1 MQLEHPR
8 LCGGTFLTL
17 LLQVK
22 KINKETAKH
31 YPNSFIWKGLAQI
44 FDNAYANS
52 FNGKSASTTTSKYKS
67 CESSNSGY
75 LCLDDELNLKN
86 LNEKV
91 ENEYGVCLEKM
102 QKYISSHL
110 IVDEKHPW
118 LVHAL
123 LELIGNDDTINREE
137 EFYAQKDGSAITKE
151 GLMNCDEISV
161 PALLIGIW
169 HFIMNQRRD
178 NTVGRQ
184 TFLSWTKAPSEKKAE
199 RPFSSDIGKSFNRKL
214 RLDFGNLNSITS
226 EFTSQDVAD
235 TYAKYFAAEEENPY
249 KEYLEKITEK
259 YNRIK
264 TLLYNNEPKPFY
276 DFYVC
281 NKLQK
286 KIYVSENES
295 SYRNETYENVTVER
309 LAQVSK
315 YIIISGTGGLGKSMM
330 MRHLLLSSARSAEET
345 GRIPIF
351 VNLKEYTSEMHL
363 LDIFYE
369 KLTSLGLDQ
378 SEEEIRIRA
387 MKGGFVFLLDGY
399 DEIYSE
405 EKENFDSAIELF
417 TDRFSK
423 NVFIISSRPTN
434 SFFALSRYTVLEL
447 CQFTKEQAVT
457 LINKLDFR
465 SDEPDIKQNFIKAIH
480 DRLYKTHRDFI
491 GNPLLL
497 TIMLMTFERF
507 ADVPSKMH
515 VFYRE
520 AYETLATKHD
530 ATKGAYKRRLYTGL
544 NADEFEKYLA
554 EFCARTYKEERFEF
568 DDEDMEVAFGLL
580 NEVKRNQPA
589 FTYKEFTGDLTD
601 NLCLLY
607 QEGSEYHFT
616 HRSFQEYFCALFFS
630 RQKDKHLWE
639 IGKFFNRRH
648 SHSSTDQTFAML
660 YDMITDKVEEYIFL
674 PYLEGLF
681 QTCDNVKGYWTFLE
695 EIYPFIYYH
704 HGLVAI
710 SYISRACQFLYDFIT
725 SVKGMRARSIFE
737 NDLPFDERA
746 VYKRYGRVNINWFDD
761 EDPDSWE
768 LVEIDSI
775 DERYIE
781 EFGEPEEQGWNL
793 ELNIYEMMANSD
805 EWQDMMEALDQDT
818 FPLKMEYFVV
828 RSYYESLKKSIE
840 EKQAGS
846 MDELFDLF

>member
-17 LLQVK
+17 LLRVK
-22 KINKETAKH
+22 KFNKETSKP
-31 YPNSFIWKGLAQI
+31 YPNSFIWKGLALI
-44 FDNAYANS
+44 FDNVYANS
-52 FNGKSASTTTSKYKS
+52 FNGKSAATTTSKYKS

-75 LCLDDELNLKN
+75 LNLDYELNLRN
-86 LNEKV
+86 MNEKV
-91 ENEYGVCLEKM
+91 ENEYSVCLEKM
-102 QKYISSHL
+102 QKFISSHL
-110 IVDEKHPW
+110 IVDKKNPW

-123 LELIGNDDTINREE
+123 LELIENDDTIKREE
-137 EFYAQKDGSAITKE
+137 EFYAQKDGSTITKE

-169 HFIMNQRRD
+169 HFIMNQRKD

-184 TFLSWTKAPSEKKAE
+184 TFLSWTEEPSEKKAE
-199 RPFSSDIGKSFNRKL
+199 RPFSSDIGKSFNRKVS
-214 RLDFGNLNSITS
+214 LDFGNFNSIAP
-226 EFTSQDVAD
+226 EFTSEDVAH
-235 TYAKYFAAEEENPY
+235 TYNKYFAAEEESPY
-249 KEYLEKITEK
+249 KEYLENITEK
-259 YNRIK
+259 YNKIK
-264 TLLYNNEPKPFY
+264 TLLYNNEPKLFY

-286 KIYVSENES
+286 KVYVSENES
-295 SYRNETYENVTVER
+295 SNRNETYENVTVER
-309 LAQVSK
+309 LAQISK

-330 MRHLLLSSARSAEET
+330 MRHLLLSSAESAEET

-351 VNLKEYTSEMHL
+351 VNLKEYTSELDL

-369 KLTSLGLDQ
+369 KLTSLGLDL
-378 SEEEIRIRA
+378 SEEEIRMLA
-387 MKGGFVFLLDGY
+387 LKGSFVFLLDGY

-405 EKENFDSAIELF
+405 EKESFDSAIELF
-417 TDRFSK
+417 TDKYNK
-423 NVFIISSRPTN
+423 NVFIISSRPTI

-465 SDEPDIKQNFIKAIH
+465 PDDPDIKQNFIKAIH
-480 DRLYKTHRDFI
+480 ERLYWSHRDFI

-580 NEVKRNQPA
+580 NEVKRNQPP

-681 QTCDNVKGYWTFLE
+681 QKCENEKGYWTFLE
-695 EIYPFIYYH
+695 EIYPFICYD
-704 HGLVAI
+704 HGFV
-710 SYISRACQFLYDFIT
+710 SFSFFSQACQFLYDFII
-725 SVKGMRARSIFE
+725 SVKGLRARDIVE
-737 NDLPFDERA
+737 KDLPFDERA
-746 VYKRYGRVNINWFDD
+746 VNKRYGSINVNWTED
-761 EDPDSWE
+761 EDPDSRV
-768 LVEIDSI
+768 LVEIESI
-775 DERYIE
+775 DEQYIE
-781 EFGEPEEQGWNL
+781 EFGEPEIEGWNL
-793 ELNIYEMMANSD
+793 ALDISDMMANPD

-818 FPLKMEYFVV
+818 FPLKMEYSVV
-828 RSYYESLKKSIE
+828 RHYYESLKKSIE